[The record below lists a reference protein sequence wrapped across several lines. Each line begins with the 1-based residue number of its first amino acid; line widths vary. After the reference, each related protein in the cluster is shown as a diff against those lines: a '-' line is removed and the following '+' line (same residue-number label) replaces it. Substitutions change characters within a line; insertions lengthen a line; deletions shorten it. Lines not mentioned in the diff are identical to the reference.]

1 MALRASPL
9 PRLLQRLP
17 RSPPNDHLT
26 DSLVSVSEA
35 SVGFSRPF
43 QKSGLEEQ
51 GGLGGS
57 CLTNGP
63 LVDAARWSPAVSPG
77 FWVAVGVR
85 FCTLRGLR
93 GIAEEL
99 QKHVPRRC
107 VWRGSARVGWFG
119 LVVAGPQ
126 GPPGLCSQRP
136 QAQLLPQALC

>member
-35 SVGFSRPF
+35 SVGPSRPF

-57 CLTNGP
+57 CVTNGP

-99 QKHVPRRC
+99 QKHVSRRC
-107 VWRGSARVGWFG
+107 VGVCEGG
-119 LVVAGPQ
+119 LVWLGRGRTTGATWPSAVSVHKPNFS
-126 GPPGLCSQRP
+126 PKH
-136 QAQLLPQALC
+136 